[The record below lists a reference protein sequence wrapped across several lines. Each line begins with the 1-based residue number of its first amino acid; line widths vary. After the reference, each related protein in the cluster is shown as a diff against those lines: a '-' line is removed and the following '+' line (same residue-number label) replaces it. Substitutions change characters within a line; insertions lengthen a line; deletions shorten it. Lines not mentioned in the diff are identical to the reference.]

1 MLAGYV
7 DHPLLTREG
16 IEKYIVA
23 PKLGSDVG
31 VKGAMAL
38 SLMAQEE

>member
-7 DHPLLTREG
+7 DHPLLKEG
-16 IEKYIVA
+16 SVEKYIVA
-23 PKLGSDVG
+23 PRLGADVG

-38 SLMAQEE
+38 AMM